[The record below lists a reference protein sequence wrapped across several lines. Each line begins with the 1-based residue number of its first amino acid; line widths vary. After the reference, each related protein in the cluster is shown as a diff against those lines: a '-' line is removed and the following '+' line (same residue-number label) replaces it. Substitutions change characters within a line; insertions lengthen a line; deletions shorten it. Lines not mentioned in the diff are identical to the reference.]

1 MSQISVRR
9 LSYTY
14 SDGVPALNDLEFQL
28 EKGSRTALVGPN
40 GAGKTSLLLAITGLI
55 HTQGEIL
62 INDTPLSAKNA
73 DSLREQ
79 MSFVFQ
85 NPDEMLFMPTVIEDV
100 CFGLDTLGLDEQ
112 MALERGQA
120 ALSQVSLDGYEQR
133 SAHHLSY
140 GERRKVCIAT
150 ALARRSDIT
159 LFDEPTRELDPYGRR
174 NFIKLFDKMAGTLIL
189 ATHDLELVLETC
201 KQMILLDE
209 GQIIKIGKTAEILGD
224 LQLMENHKLEVPHSL
239 TRHPHS
245 H

>member
-1 MSQISVRR
+1 MSQLSVKG
-9 LSYTY
+9 LSFTY
-14 SDGVPALNDLEFQL
+14 SDGVPALQNIGFQL
-28 EKGSRTALVGPN
+28 KTGSRTALIGPN
-40 GAGKTSLLLAITGLI
+40 GAGKTSLLLAIAGLLQ
-55 HTQGEIL
+55 TQGEIL
-62 INDTPLSAKNA
+62 INDTPLTAKNA
-73 DSLREQ
+73 DSLREH

-100 CFGLDTLGLDEQ
+100 CFGLDTLGLDDK

-120 ALSQVSLDGYEQR
+120 ALSQVSLEGYEQR

-174 NFIKLFDKMAGTLIL
+174 NFINLFHKMTGTMIL

-201 KQMILLDE
+201 TQMILLDE
-209 GQIIKIGKTAEILGD
+209 GQIITMGKPADILGN

-239 TRHPHS
+239 TQHPHS

>member
-1 MSQISVRR
+1 MSQIQIKQ

-14 SDGVPALNDLEFQL
+14 HDGFPALTGIDLEL
-28 EKGSRTALVGPN
+28 GAESRTALVGPN

-55 HTQGEIL
+55 KGTGIVRIGDTQ
-62 INDTPLSAKNA
+62 LSPENNH
-73 DSLREQ
+73 SLRKQ

-100 CFGLDTLGLDEQ
+100 CFGLDTLGLDDDA
-112 MALERGQA
+112 ALERA
-120 ALSQVSLDGYEQR
+120 REALARVSLEGFEDR

-150 ALARRSDIT
+150 ALARRSPIN

-174 NFIKLFDKMAGTLIL
+174 NFINLFNQMPGTLIL

-201 KQMILLDE
+201 GQMILLDQ
-209 GQIIKIGKTAEILGD
+209 GRVIKGGDPEAILGD
-224 LQLMENHKLEVPHSL
+224 SELMKRHKLEVPHSL
-239 TRHPHS
+239 TRHLHS